1 MGQEGADTGRLVLH
15 VSRDRFAETD
25 RAAGTTT
32 DGQLLIAPNL
42 AEVSRRKTAA
52 PLEKNPEARIAACTR
67 LLSANP
73 ADFYAIAN
81 RGVAYRTVGDYD
93 RALADIETALRMRPH
108 LAGLYSERGMIF
120 ARTGQNTAAL
130 RDFDE
135 ALRRNATLI
144 QAYFER
150 AMVYED
156 TGQLDRARADIER
169 ALDRDVKLVAG
180 LYADLGQ
187 RLAKAGNYNK
197 AIIAF
202 DKSIE
207 IYPNWL
213 STFLG
218 RGAAHE
224 AMGNR
229 DLAAAD
235 YYKALQFH
243 AVHERERQFQRSAR
257 ERLDNLRTGQ

>member
-1 MGQEGADTGRLVLH
+1 MRRFVPSLAIVMLIIGMSTRASADDEQEC
-15 VSRDRFAETD
+15 
-25 RAAGTTT
+25 RA
-32 DGQLLIAPNL
+32 
-42 AEVSRRKTAA
+42 R
-52 PLEKNPEARIAACTR
+52 NPEARIAACTR

-73 ADFYAIAN
+73 ADFYAIGN
-81 RGVAYRTVGDYD
+81 RGIAYRRVGDYD
-93 RALADIETALRMRPH
+93 RALADIETVFRMRPH
-108 LAGLYSERGMIF
+108 LAGLYAERGMIF
-120 ARTGQNTAAL
+120 ARMGQNAAAL

-135 ALRRNATLI
+135 ALRRDANLI
-144 QAYFER
+144 QVYFER
-150 AMVYED
+150 SMVYED

-169 ALDRDVKLVAG
+169 ALDRDFKLVAG

-213 STFLG
+213 STFLD

-235 YYKALQFH
+235 YYKTLQFH

-257 ERLDNLRTGQ
+257 ERLDNLSTGQ

>member
-1 MGQEGADTGRLVLH
+1 MR
-15 VSRDRFAETD
+15 RFAPSLAVVMLFIGIST
-25 RAAGTTT
+25 RASADDEQECRGRE
-32 DGQLLIAPNL
+32 P
-42 AEVSRRKTAA
+42 K
-52 PLEKNPEARIAACTR
+52 ARIAACTR

-73 ADFYAIAN
+73 ASHALGN
-81 RGVAYRTVGDYD
+81 RGIAYRIVGDYD
-93 RALADIETALRMRPH
+93 RALADIESALRIMPH
-108 LAGLYSERGMIF
+108 LAGLYAERGMIF

-135 ALRRNATLI
+135 ALRRDANLI

-156 TGQLDRARADIER
+156 TGQHERAKADIES
-169 ALDRDVKLVAG
+169 ALDRDFKLVAG
-180 LYADLGQ
+180 LYVDLGQ
-187 RLAKAGNYNK
+187 RLTKAGNYDR

-213 STFLG
+213 STFLY
-218 RGAAHE
+218 RGIAHE

-235 YYKALQFH
+235 YNKALLFH
-243 AVHERERQFQRSAR
+243 AVHDSERQFQRSAL
-257 ERLDNLRTGQ
+257 ERLAKLSTGQ

>member
-1 MGQEGADTGRLVLH
+1 MRRFVPSLAIVMLIVGMSTRASADDEQEC
-15 VSRDRFAETD
+15 
-25 RAAGTTT
+25 RA
-32 DGQLLIAPNL
+32 
-42 AEVSRRKTAA
+42 R
-52 PLEKNPEARIAACTR
+52 NPEARIAACTR

-73 ADFYAIAN
+73 ADFYAIGN
-81 RGVAYRTVGDYD
+81 RGIAYRRVGDYD
-93 RALADIETALRMRPH
+93 RALADIETVFRMRPH
-108 LAGLYSERGMIF
+108 LAGLYAERGMIF
-120 ARTGQNTAAL
+120 ARMGQNAAAL

-135 ALRRNATLI
+135 ALRRDANLI
-144 QAYFER
+144 QVYFER

-169 ALDRDVKLVAG
+169 ALDRDFKLVAG

-207 IYPNWL
+207 IYPWL
-213 STFLG
+213 SIFLD

-235 YYKALQFH
+235 YYKTLHFH

-257 ERLDNLRTGQ
+257 ERLDNLSTGQ